1 MTNYCILCKFAIIIL
16 TLPGETMKIV
26 QIAVV
31 FCLIAIS
38 GCKGPTGLDGAV
50 GSQLQ
55 GDIFGYVDVYDW
67 GGRLVADRRGVQI
80 TTDKETST
88 PITDSTGRWTLK
100 NLYAGIYNISASKP
114 GYTTANAANF
124 QFVGGG
130 NAYLSST
137 LGIIQLPTYTI
148 SGVALAGNI
157 TDSLGQQLKIDIS
170 PSAALNENR
179 YFMIVY
185 GKVPT
190 VGINTNDALVTSSVT
205 FNYRAVGS
213 ATFSL
218 RTAITTLQNTHGMK
232 SGEKVYAVVYPS
244 SASVTN
250 VGSYIDP
257 VTKKTVYTRVTSPF
271 VAVNFQ
277 IP

>member
-1 MTNYCILCKFAIIIL
+1 
-16 TLPGETMKIV
+16 MKIV
-26 QIAVV
+26 QISVV

-38 GCKGPTGLDGAV
+38 GCKGPTGLDGAI

-67 GGRLVADRRGVQI
+67 AGRLAVDRRGVQI

-88 PITDSTGRWTLK
+88 SITDSTGRWTLK
-100 NLYAGIYNISASKP
+100 DLFAGIYTISASKP
-114 GYTTANAANF
+114 GYTVANAANF

-130 NAYLSST
+130 KAYLSSP

-148 SGVALAGNI
+148 SGVALAGNS

-170 PSAALNENR
+170 PSAAISENR

-190 VGINTNDALVTSSVT
+190 VAINTPDALVSSTVT
-205 FNYRAVGS
+205 YNYKAVGS
-213 ATFSL
+213 ATVSL
-218 RTAITTLQNTHGMK
+218 RNTISTLQNTHGMK

-250 VGSYIDP
+250 VGSYVDP